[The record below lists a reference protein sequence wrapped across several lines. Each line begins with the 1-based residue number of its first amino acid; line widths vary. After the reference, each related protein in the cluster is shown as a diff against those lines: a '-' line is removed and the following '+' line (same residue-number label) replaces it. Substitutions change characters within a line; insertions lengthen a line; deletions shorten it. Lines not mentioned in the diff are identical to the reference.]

1 MKRIV
6 LVVAAAMSLAVAV
19 PATAFAGNP
28 SLTGTGQP
36 SQTCG
41 EGLATNTPSDA
52 AAAAPGSAFNPA
64 GKAGTVYAGTQPQN
78 TKSSTTVSQYDVA
91 CYQTSTH

>member
-1 MKRIV
+1 VKRIV

-28 SLTGTGQP
+28 SGTGQP

-41 EGLATNTPSDA
+41 EGLASSTPSSA
-52 AAAAPGSAFNPA
+52 TASAPGSAFNPD
-64 GKAGTVYAGTQPQN
+64 GKAGMVYAGTQSQN
-78 TKSSTTVSQYDVA
+78 SKNPVSVSQYDVA
-91 CYQTSTH
+91 CFQTSTH

>member
-1 MKRIV
+1 VKRIV

-28 SLTGTGQP
+28 SPTGTGQP

-41 EGLATNTPSDA
+41 EGLATNPPSEA
-52 AAAAPGSAFNPA
+52 AASAPGSAFNPDGVA
-64 GKAGTVYAGTQPQN
+64 GGVYAGEQTQNSRNP
-78 TKSSTTVSQYDVA
+78 TSVSQYDVA
-91 CYQTSTH
+91 CYQTSIH